1 MYSVVSPSRK
11 NSKAGYTVVC
21 TQLSLVLLPV
31 RNGSERLR
39 KRLFLREERLSN
51 AQGRGLCEANAGHAP
66 RGMVSRGP
74 GSGETPQAQAL
85 LPWLERYSR
94 KKVPQIYIAIS

>member
-1 MYSVVSPSRK
+1 M
-11 NSKAGYTVVC
+11 
-21 TQLSLVLLPV
+21 LVKPVLFPV

-66 RGMVSRGP
+66 RGMVC
-74 GSGETPQAQAL
+74 
-85 LPWLERYSR
+85 
-94 KKVPQIYIAIS
+94 

>member
-1 MYSVVSPSRK
+1 M
-11 NSKAGYTVVC
+11 VC
-21 TQLSLVLLPV
+21 AQLSLRVERIVKPVTPLRVHSV

-66 RGMVSRGP
+66 WGVGGWST
-74 GSGETPQAQAL
+74 EDVA
-85 LPWLERYSR
+85 
-94 KKVPQIYIAIS
+94 